1 MRSKVS
7 EKRKIMLMPIVFALI
22 LILSPLSAAES
33 NEITE
38 EISID
43 TALHHIGD
51 CDVDDE
57 VVRGVPCEGTSYSR
71 SFQIDEIPK
80 DAILSMDVY
89 GTHIADS
96 VSINGE
102 RVGGLCVTVYS
113 WVTFTIKV
121 PSGILKRGSNTLSII
136 SGIAQMLD
144 RGPDY
149 DDFLIKNIKLLTK
162 INVHDKIVQIAEN
175 QKNKS
180 YERAAE
186 GPNKFDCSGLVWYA
200 YDQAGVKIDRK
211 TADEYYKLS
220 EEISEGKLQKGDL
233 VFLYDKTKKE
243 VYHVGIYVGEDFVI
257 SAIEEEVYG
266 TDRMRN
272 KVTNSRLRSD
282 YYSWKEW
289 VGRNSD
295 TRALYFGRL
304 VADGGITVNSHSPV
318 DLVVTD
324 PYGYVVS
331 KQVNEI
337 SWATYFELD
346 LDGDGNLDDQIII
359 PIRKVGDYQI
369 MVEPEPYAWPTDIYS
384 LEVSAGDTTMV
395 LAENVPI
402 SDIPSEGYGIR
413 STGTTIELRLTEL
426 TISPASFTL
435 QPEDSITLTAT
446 LTYNGIPLAGKPI
459 TWSTVV
465 GGISPS
471 SGTTD
476 FQGQVEVTY
485 TPPTVDTSTSVT
497 ISASFAGD
505 NLYGLSSD
513 NSSGIINPSQV
524 TDSLL
529 WIIIAII
536 IFAIAIG
543 AVAFVKKWWPF
554 GSML

>member
-162 INVHDKIVQIAEN
+162 INVHDRIVQIAEN
-175 QKNKS
+175 QKGKPYVSKGN
-180 YERAAE
+180 
-186 GPNKFDCSGLVWYA
+186 GPENFDCSGLVYFT
-200 YDQAGVKIDRK
+200 YKEAGVKIKDN
-211 TADEYYKLS
+211 TAKNYYKLS
-220 EEISEGKLQKGDL
+220 EKISESKLQTGDL
-233 VFLYDKTKKE
+233 VFLYLEDKGGI
-243 VYHVGIYVGEDFVI
+243 YHVGIYGGGDDIVN
-257 SAIEEEVYG
+257 AIT
-266 TDRMRN
+266 TDLDNVPQN
-272 KVTNSRLRSD
+272 KVVNSSFE
-282 YYSWKEW
+282 YWKSRMQARGGE
-289 VGRNSD
+289 VR
-295 TRALYFGRL
+295 FGRL

-369 MVEPEPYAWPTDIYS
+369 MVEPEPYAWPTEIYS

-395 LAENVPI
+395 LAENVPL

-413 STGTTIELRLTEL
+413 STGTTIEPRLTEL

-446 LTYNGIPLAGKPI
+446 LTYNGIPLAGKLI
-459 TWSTVV
+459 TWSTAV

-505 NLYGLSSD
+505 NLYGSSSD

-524 TDSLL
+524 TDPLL